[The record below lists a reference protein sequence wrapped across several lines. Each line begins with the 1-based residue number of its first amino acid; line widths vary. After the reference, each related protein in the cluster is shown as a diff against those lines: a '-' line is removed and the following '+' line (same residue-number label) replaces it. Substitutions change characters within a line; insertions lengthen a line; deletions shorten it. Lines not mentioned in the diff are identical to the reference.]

1 MNRKEWIETVL
12 REVRFAPDRRKIR
25 QELLEHMEDRMEEY
39 MEDMECSMDSES
51 EAADGDSTNFGS
63 LIAEAEARVLASMGD
78 PVELGQD
85 LNRQH
90 KPWLGWLWLGS
101 RVVLAA
107 AVLVVMVLLFCLWVI
122 TPAEN
127 SNLMNLEEEYLQM
140 ARHYDMDYN
149 RSGNIYYNIEPDY
162 TVQLQDTEITFR
174 NLAYDDYDGRLEML
188 VTSRGAA
195 DLQNIA
201 LDFCCNGEKPTMFQT
216 ENGRDKEDFVVG
228 LYKITFERFDRDAE
242 TLQITYNKFGEHF
255 EFTVDVKTG
264 AVM

>member
-12 REVRFAPDRRKIR
+12 REIRFTPDRRKIR

-39 MEDMECSMDSES
+39 MEWEKADSD
-51 EAADGDSTNFGS
+51 EA
-63 LIAEAEARVLASMGD
+63 IAEAEARVLASMGD

-101 RVVLAA
+101 RAVLAA
-107 AVLVVMVLLFCLWVI
+107 AVLAVMVLWFCLWVI
-122 TPAEN
+122 TPAED

-140 ARHYDMDYN
+140 ARYYDTDYN
-149 RSGNIYYNIEPDY
+149 RSGDIYYNIEPDY
-162 TVQLQDTEITFR
+162 TVQLQETEITFR
-174 NLAYDDYDGRLEML
+174 NLVYDDYDGRLEML
-188 VTSRGAA
+188 VTSKGAA

-201 LDFCCNGEKPTMFQT
+201 LDFCCNGEKPTMSQT

-228 LYKITFERFDRDAE
+228 LYKITFELFDREAE
-242 TLQITYNKFGEHF
+242 ILQITYDKFGEHF

-264 AVM
+264 VVM